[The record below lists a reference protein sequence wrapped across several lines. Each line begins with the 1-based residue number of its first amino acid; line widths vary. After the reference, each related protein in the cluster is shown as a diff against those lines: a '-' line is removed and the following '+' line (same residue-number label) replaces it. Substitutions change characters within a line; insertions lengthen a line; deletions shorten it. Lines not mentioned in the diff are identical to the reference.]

1 MQFNR
6 CPVCH
11 SRISLEQLCQD
22 EAGRELLALLA
33 KLDSLSGTAVVSYIG
48 LFRSAKRDLTNDRAL
63 KLTQETLALAEPNWL
78 IPALQETVE
87 SIRVKRQQ
95 GQVQPL
101 TNHNYLKR
109 VLSTVLGRCEDTPVL
124 AAPNKEGFRTGN
136 ASIERLNDISWAD

>member
-109 VLSTVLGRCEDTPVL
+109 VLSTVLGRCED
-124 AAPNKEGFRTGN
+124 APLLSAPAQAGFKTAS
-136 ASIERLNDISWAD
+136 ASIGRLQDTSWAE